1 MADKILVL
9 GESGTGKTFSLR
21 NIDPGKTFY
30 INVDKKSMPFKGWKS
45 KFYTV
50 KDENGKNDFSKS
62 NYYMHSNPE
71 KIWKVLKGINEYRP
85 DIKIV
90 IVDTLT
96 LMMTDMFMAQINI
109 KGFEKFSNQA
119 NTTYQIVKMV
129 DNLREDLT
137 VVFMAHTETE
147 DYETKFFVPGGKLL
161 KEKVKMESN
170 FTTVLQ
176 THVEYSDTGSNKY
189 YFMTENSGTNTV
201 KSPKD
206 MFPGKMVENDLAKVI
221 EHVKAFEEDRPL
233 DPAFEFTDVLGSDE
247 VETKS
252 ETQKEEVTSEN
263 PFE

>member
-21 NIDPGKTFY
+21 NIDPSNTFY
-30 INVDKKSMPFKGWKS
+30 INVDRKSMPFKGWKS
-45 KFYTV
+45 KFHV
-50 KDENGKNDFSKS
+50 VRDEGGRQDPYKT
-62 NYYMHSNPE
+62 NYMMSSDPE
-71 KIWKVLKGINEYRP
+71 KIWKALKFIHNERS
-85 DIKIV
+85 DIKLV

-96 LMMTDMFMAQINI
+96 LMMTDMFMSQINI

-129 DNLREDLT
+129 DNLRDDLT
-137 VVFMAHTETE
+137 VVFMAHIETE

-176 THVEYSDTGSNKY
+176 TKVEYSDHGANNY
-189 YFMTENSGTNTV
+189 YFMTENNGSNTV
-201 KSPKD
+201 KSPKG

-221 EHVKAFEEDRPL
+221 EHVKAFEEDREV
-233 DPAFEFTDVLGSDE
+233 DPKFAFTDVTGTE
-247 VETKS
+247 EREAETVTETK
-252 ETQKEEVTSEN
+252 EESNGN
-263 PFE
+263 PFD